1 MINLIGGITCLVFG
15 VVVLL
20 MAMHRDLQVTQ
31 HGTQDRVTHQ
41 YATGAILMIASLFIM

>member
-15 VVVLL
+15 VVLL
-20 MAMHRDLQVTQ
+20 IAMHRDLQVTQ